1 MDIFSTDVQ
10 LQIGRTDCKA
20 ACFTGHRSQKLPW
33 GSNENDARCVAMKKS
48 LFAETERAICR
59 GYDTF
64 YCGMA
69 TGFDMICAE
78 TVLTLREKYPH
89 IKIIGALPCRNQ
101 DDGWP
106 QSERIRYRQLL
117 SQLDGVRCVY
127 DRYCG
132 AVCMHERNRFMVDN
146 SSLIIAL
153 YDGRAGGT
161 RKTLEYA
168 RRQGLEIVLINYN

>member
-1 MDIFSTDVQ
+1 MDVY
-10 LQIGRTDCKA
+10 RTDEQMSFEKINGTA
-20 ACFTGHRSQKLPW
+20 ACFTGHRIQKLPW
-33 GSNENDARCVAMKKS
+33 GRNESDPRCSEMKAQLCHEIEK
-48 LFAETERAICR
+48 AILR

-78 TVLTLREKYPH
+78 AVLAFRQKYPQ
-89 IKIIGALPCRNQ
+89 IKLIGALPCRNQ

-106 QSERIRYRQLL
+106 ETDRARYRRLL
-117 SQLDGVRCVY
+117 AQLDGIRCIY
-127 DRYCG
+127 DEYCG
-132 AVCMHERNRFMVDN
+132 PRCMHERNRFMVDN

-161 RKTLEYA
+161 RNTLNYA
-168 RRQGLEIVLINYN
+168 RSKGLECVLLSL